1 MASTRQMKKDLAE
14 QKRLREEDLAYLGAR
29 AVRILAQG
37 TSWRE
42 MMERLG
48 MSERK
53 IRRAIAKAQAGEPA
67 GAGSSSAGVRSQE
80 GK

>member
-14 QKRLREEDLAYLGAR
+14 QKRLREEDMAHLGRIAVLLLAKGM
-29 AVRILAQG
+29 G
-37 TSWRE
+37 WRDLTQ
-42 MMERLG
+42 RLG
-48 MSERK
+48 VSERK

>member
-1 MASTRQMKKDLAE
+1 MSGTRQMKKDLAE
-14 QKRLREEDLAYLGAR
+14 QKQLRDEDMRHLGAR

-42 MMERLG
+42 MMQRLG
-48 MSERK
+48 ASERK

-67 GAGSSSAGVRSQE
+67 GGGGSSAGVRSQE

>member
-14 QKRLREEDLAYLGAR
+14 QKQLRDEDLAHLGAR

-42 MMERLG
+42 MIERLG
-48 MSERK
+48 ASERK
-53 IRRAIAKAQAGEPA
+53 IRRAIAKAQAGAPA
-67 GAGSSSAGVRSQE
+67 GAGSASAGVRSQKGE
-80 GK
+80 